1 MKTVA
6 HQTTDSIDRK
16 DALQDITLEKP
27 NSEGRDFLV
36 RIEAVSVNSENTKL
50 RCAAEYAMLVS

>member
-16 DALQDITLEKP
+16 DVLQDITLEKP